1 MLKCPRGSF
10 SLVFASIVG
19 FIAMSVMSVSA
30 QSIDAASVAKSK
42 CTRCHSYAIV
52 TTKIAK
58 QHPTEKDWMMT
69 VDKMKNDGLQI
80 TAEEQAAVAK
90 YLSEQK

>member
-19 FIAMSVMSVSA
+19 FLALTVMTACA
-30 QSIDAASVAKSK
+30 QSTDAASIAQAK

-52 TTKIAK
+52 KSKIAN
-58 QHPTEKDWMMT
+58 QHPSEKDWMMT
-69 VDKMKNDGLQI
+69 IDKMKNAGLQI
-80 TAEEQAAVAK
+80 SAEEQAAVAK
-90 YLSEQK
+90 YLSIQK